1 MAEIT
6 LLHQEIIMLKLR
18 ITALEAQRNDLE
30 SDLAVA
36 NAERD
41 QADEANTK
49 ISDKLKNS
57 EKVCAALQLEILRER
72 NTSQTAIEKIVEL
85 ETEIQNLYGS
95 DSD

>member
-18 ITALEAQRNDLE
+18 ITALEAQRNNLE

-41 QADEANTK
+41 QADEAVMK
-49 ISDKLKNS
+49 LSQSLKNT
-57 EKVCAALQLEILRER
+57 EKVCAALQLEVLRER
-72 NTSQTAIEKIVEL
+72 NTSQTAIEKIVQLEAEL
-85 ETEIQNLYGS
+85 ENQYGS

>member
-85 ETEIQNLYGS
+85 EIEIQNLYGS